1 MFFNQDEPKDF
12 DNVEEAKE
20 TILPEDLPEGAY
32 GSPFKKDETV
42 TGKSSPWEEGQHAN
56 SAFTYENKQLHRNHQ
71 RLDPSSHP
79 THQEKK

>member
-32 GSPFKKDETV
+32 S
-42 TGKSSPWEEGQHAN
+42 
-56 SAFTYENKQLHRNHQ
+56 L
-71 RLDPSSHP
+71 
-79 THQEKK
+79 